1 MDKPT
6 ILIVP
11 GGFTLPELYSDVI
24 SHVASEGYS
33 VQALHLPSIG
43 YKTDVP
49 GTMQDDAA
57 FIASE
62 ISSHAKKAKTSYSS
76 PTLTA
81 VYLQQKAPKDLAKW
95 TDGYRASQEV

>member
-43 YKTDVP
+43 YKT
-49 GTMQDDAA
+49 AA